1 MNRPRSFM
9 LIAGEPSG
17 DHLGAELVR
26 ALRVAPRMLAQPF
39 PPRFIGAGGPHMQ
52 AAGVNLSL
60 DLTEHAVF
68 GISDVLRQYR
78 KFRTIFNQL
87 LRRAETEQPDAVILI
102 DFSGFNRRFARALKN
117 RIRAR
122 RNVFRNWDPKLI
134 YYVSPQVWASRES
147 RADSLAKDIDLLLS
161 IFPFEKEW
169 YHNRIPT
176 LRVHYI
182 GHPMIDRFAP
192 MPAATNPAATKLP
205 PLVLL
210 LPGSRQRELD
220 SHLPVLLEA
229 AALIRS
235 RTTIRVRVILPND
248 RLTERARERMALSGN
263 MEIQTGG
270 LRESLAA
277 ADLAIASSGTVT
289 MECAFFR
296 VPTVVIY
303 KTSRLTYEIGRRII
317 RVKSIAMPNI
327 IAGETIYPERI
338 QDAATAANIAADALN
353 LLENPERTRQV
364 REQLAKVIASLGTGG
379 ASHRGAE
386 AILDLWN
393 LHTRADSPNRT

>member
-1 MNRPRSFM
+1 M

-26 ALRVAPRMLAQPF
+26 ALRVAPRMLAHPF

-78 KFRTIFNQL
+78 KFRTIFHQM

-102 DFSGFNRRFARALKN
+102 DFSGFNRRLARALKN

-169 YHNRIPT
+169 YRNRIPT
-176 LRVHYI
+176 LRVNYI

-192 MPAATNPAATKLP
+192 MPTATRPASSPSTKLP

-229 AALIRS
+229 VALIRS
-235 RTTIRVRVILPND
+235 RTTIRVRMILPNA
-248 RLTERARERMALSGN
+248 RLTDSAREQIPPASNL
-263 MEIQTGG
+263 EIQTGD
-270 LRESLAA
+270 LSESLGE

-303 KTSRLTYEIGRRII
+303 KTSRLTYEIGKRII

-338 QDAATAANIAADALN
+338 QEAATAGNIAADALN
-353 LLENPERTRQV
+353 LLENPEQTRRV
-364 REQLAKVIASLGTGG
+364 REQLASVIASLGTGG

-393 LHTRADSPNRT
+393 VHARADSPNQT